1 MIKKKI
7 SYSSETKCK
16 MLGPPQPHCDLTL
29 LVGLRGK
36 REGDGMGKRHLVSRG
51 ISLEVITEKFYF
63 SSFVISITEIFFLFW
78 PYPLRME
85 FPKPRVQLEL

>member
-1 MIKKKI
+1 M
-7 SYSSETKCK
+7 
-16 MLGPPQPHCDLTL
+16 
-29 LVGLRGK
+29 
-36 REGDGMGKRHLVSRG
+36 SRG

>member
-51 ISLEVITEKFYF
+51 ISLEVITDKYSFFFLIFYF
-63 SSFVISITEIFFLFW
+63 HYRDLEARGRLF
-78 PYPLRME
+78 P
-85 FPKPRVQLEL
+85 